1 MRLAL
6 SLALLLPLA
15 LAAPTTNC
23 STDNDDNTNANGQAL
38 GHWIGVLGVAMA
50 PHTEL
55 ASRNFYPTSPSGI
68 YNGTNVIF
76 NDTTI
81 RQTYRISRAAE
92 QLRLRVS
99 NVYGTSPL
107 EITAMTIATAAS
119 PGAGAVDA
127 GSIQNVTFQGNSS
140 ASIPAR
146 ADYLSDPVKIGV
158 AQGGEVAISTYLANG
173 HDSNIS
179 YHQFASNT
187 GFYTKG
193 NAVLAVDFT
202 SPDVANDTSSYLIA
216 DIDAWLP
223 RSTAVIVCIGDSITD
238 GYASTIDTNGR
249 YPDRLSERLN
259 NDTTIGKYAV
269 SNQGIG
275 GNRVLT
281 PGGLFGDALLARLDR
296 DVSALVGVTH
306 AVLLEGIND
315 LSFWRDAGEPLDP
328 GAVIMGYQQFIT
340 RMHIHGVAAIGATV
354 TPATAP
360 TYSNVSNTGT
370 PDVEAAR
377 QVLNDWIRTPGH
389 FDYVVDFDKA
399 IRNESYPNQI
409 QDAYVD
415 QMDWLHP
422 NNAGYQAMAD
432 AFDLTVFD
440 KLKGKIDNYN

>member
-6 SLALLLPLA
+6 SLVLLLPLA

-55 ASRNFYPTSPSGI
+55 ASRNFYPVSPSGI
-68 YNGTNVIF
+68 YNGTDVIF

-92 QLRLRVS
+92 QLRLRIS

-107 EITAMTIATAAS
+107 EITAMTIATAAG
-119 PGAGAVDA
+119 PGARAVDA
-127 GSIQNVTFQGNSS
+127 GSIQNVTFQGNDS
-140 ASIPAR
+140 ASIPAG
-146 ADYLSDPVKIGV
+146 ADYLSDPVRIDV

-173 HDSNIS
+173 HDRNIS
-179 YHQFASNT
+179 YHQFALST

-193 NAVLAVDFT
+193 NAVLVADFS
-202 SPDVANDTSSYLIA
+202 SPDVVNDTTSYLIA

-223 RSTAVIVCIGDSITD
+223 RSTGVIVCIGDSITD
-238 GYASTIDTNGR
+238 GFGSTVNTNGR

-259 NDTTIGKYAV
+259 NDTAFGNYAV
-269 SNQGIG
+269 ANKGIA
-275 GNRVLT
+275 GNRVLSS
-281 PGGLFGDALLARLDR
+281 GGLLGDALLARFDR

-315 LSFWRDAGEPLDP
+315 LSYWRDAGEPLDP

-360 TYSNVSNTGT
+360 TYSNVSSTGT

-377 QVLNDWIRTPGH
+377 QVLNAWIRTPGH

-415 QMDWLHP
+415 QSDWLHP